1 MPAYR
6 PLDEALTKPIA
17 EPAPPAAH
25 CSWRGAPAVC
35 VLDGLAWIE
44 QWRGKLQGANADRA
58 TSARVSAGAAST
70 TPTPGAQR

>member
-6 PLDEALTKPIA
+6 PLDATLTQPIA

-44 QWRGKLQGANADRA
+44 QWRGKLQAANADRA
-58 TSARVSAGAAST
+58 TSAKVSAG
-70 TPTPGAQR
+70 PQP